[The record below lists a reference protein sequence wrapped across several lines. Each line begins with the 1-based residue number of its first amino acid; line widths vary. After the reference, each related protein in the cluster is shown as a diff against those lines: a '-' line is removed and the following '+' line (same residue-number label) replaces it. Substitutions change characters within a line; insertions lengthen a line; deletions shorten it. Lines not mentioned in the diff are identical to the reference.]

1 MSTQRK
7 QSKNVG
13 QVEPFI
19 LFMEAA
25 QRNEEFVR
33 GFLEAKTPS
42 ALFNFIKSKGYD
54 VSLEDCQKLVA
65 LRDKYVKTSTFVD
78 IIEGRKC
85 Y

>member
-7 QSKNVG
+7 QSRNIG

-25 QRNEEFVR
+25 QGNEEFVK
-33 GFLEAKTPS
+33 GFLEAKTPN
-42 ALFNFIKSKGYD
+42 ALFSFIKSKGYD
-54 VSLEDCQKLVA
+54 VSLEDCQKLVE
-65 LRDKYVKTSTFVD
+65 LRDKYVKTATFVD
-78 IIEGRKC
+78 IIEARKC

>member
-7 QSKNVG
+7 QSENVG

-25 QRNEEFVR
+25 QGNEEFVR
-33 GFLEAKTPS
+33 GFLGAKTPN
-42 ALFNFIKSKGYD
+42 ALLRFINDKGYKVTLD
-54 VSLEDCQKLVA
+54 DCKKLVE
-65 LRDKYVKTSTFVD
+65 LRDKYVKTATIVD
-78 IIEGRKC
+78 IIENRKC